1 MLCAIYCR
9 LSKEDEDKHMESES
23 IQNQKSLLIKY
34 AVEKGWDIYK
44 IYCDEDFSG
53 ADSQRPDFNLMLTAA
68 EGRKFNVV
76 LCKTQSRFTR
86 DMELVE
92 KYIHG
97 KFPLWGIRFVA
108 IADNVD
114 TDVKGNKKARQING
128 LINEWYLE
136 DLSENIR
143 MVLDSKRRDGQYI
156 GGFPLYGYRADPADK
171 HHLVIDQE
179 AAAVVRQIFQ
189 WSLEGEGKQRIAAR
203 LNAQGVPSPTKY
215 KLDHG
220 LPYRNGSG
228 GTRYDLW
235 NKNTVWRMLRNEM
248 YLGNMVQGRAKK
260 VSYKSKQVLTQPREN
275 WITVENTHEAII
287 ERDIFSRVQ
296 EGMNRR
302 TRTDGTGETHL
313 LAGHVRCMDCGSTM
327 SRSSN
332 TYKGARRSYL
342 RCKLSVTDPTR
353 CTRHAIRLD
362 ALIELVEGK
371 IRDYVGRYYE
381 LGDVGR
387 LVDKEKPDTRCV
399 AAEKERLSLESQI
412 EKRTAALRQLYLD
425 KVSGLIDEAQ
435 FAGFN
440 RDFLAE
446 KSRLERRSEELT
458 ALLEGWHGAE
468 ESKDDTLA
476 RAQKLLAL
484 DTVDRELVALL
495 IDWIEVGEK
504 DKETGQQKLHIQ
516 WKF

>member
-1 MLCAIYCR
+1 
-9 LSKEDEDKHMESES
+9 SES

-179 AAAVVRQIFQ
+179 AATVVRQIFQ

-220 LPYRNGSG
+220 L
-228 GTRYDLW
+228 
-235 NKNTVWRMLRNEM
+235 
-248 YLGNMVQGRAKK
+248 
-260 VSYKSKQVLTQPREN
+260 
-275 WITVENTHEAII
+275 
-287 ERDIFSRVQ
+287 
-296 EGMNRR
+296 
-302 TRTDGTGETHL
+302 
-313 LAGHVRCMDCGSTM
+313 
-327 SRSSN
+327 
-332 TYKGARRSYL
+332 
-342 RCKLSVTDPTR
+342 
-353 CTRHAIRLD
+353 
-362 ALIELVEGK
+362 
-371 IRDYVGRYYE
+371 
-381 LGDVGR
+381 
-387 LVDKEKPDTRCV
+387 
-399 AAEKERLSLESQI
+399 
-412 EKRTAALRQLYLD
+412 
-425 KVSGLIDEAQ
+425 
-435 FAGFN
+435 
-440 RDFLAE
+440 
-446 KSRLERRSEELT
+446 
-458 ALLEGWHGAE
+458 
-468 ESKDDTLA
+468 
-476 RAQKLLAL
+476 
-484 DTVDRELVALL
+484 
-495 IDWIEVGEK
+495 
-504 DKETGQQKLHIQ
+504 
-516 WKF
+516 